1 MGPLQPETI
10 GLMDIA
16 RCFICIFFKKY
27 SRCVLVSLSSLRNSS
42 VVLSIMII

>member
-10 GLMDIA
+10 GLMDIGVL
-16 RCFICIFFKKY
+16 CIFFKKY

-42 VVLSIMII
+42 VVLSIMIN